1 MQTLDNLLMQNKIT
15 LRQYLERLP
24 DGYIPM
30 RQELITEIKG
40 MEQQAMAAKAPAPA
54 DGEIMPESME
64 VHGGAGYGE
73 LQRAINATGE
83 IPA

>member
-1 MQTLDNLLMQNKIT
+1 MGD
-15 LRQYLERLP
+15 
-24 DGYIPM
+24 DGKLIYTDTNMKAPM

-40 MEQQAMAAKAPAPA
+40 MEQQAMAANAHAPA
-54 DGEIMPESME
+54 DEEIVPESME

-73 LQRAINATGE
+73 LQRAINETGE